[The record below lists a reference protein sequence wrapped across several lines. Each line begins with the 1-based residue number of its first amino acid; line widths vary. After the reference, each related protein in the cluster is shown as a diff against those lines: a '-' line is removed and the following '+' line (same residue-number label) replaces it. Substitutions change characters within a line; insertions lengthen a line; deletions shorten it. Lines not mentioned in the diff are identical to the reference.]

1 MPLIKTI
8 LATERFFALQA
19 LTDFGPEQR
28 ELAQLEF
35 ADAMA
40 FAIDRYIK
48 SATIIVPPGQV
59 VTGTAGP
66 VPVIA
71 STTTPS
77 SPATII

>member
-1 MPLIKTI
+1 MPLIKTV
-8 LATERFFALQA
+8 LAKEIYDALQD
-19 LTDFGPEQR
+19 LTDSGPELR
-28 ELAQLEF
+28 DIAQIEF
-35 ADAMA
+35 AATLA
-40 FAIDRYIK
+40 AAIDSYIK
-48 SATIIVPPGQV
+48 SATIIIKPGQV